1 MRNIYTCVDI
11 GTDSIKIVTAEYYN
25 DKYNVLASACVAS
38 NGVKKGK
45 IYDANLICNA
55 LRKGFKNIESKLGTK
70 VSQVIAVVP
79 SDNMEIVIAD
89 SSIENSSED
98 QVITGDMIFSCMQNA
113 IKGNIESGNE
123 VVGVFPIEYVL
134 DGNKKTHYALGM
146 KSENMTMKSIVV
158 SVPDKNVLTVVSAL
172 KTIGIEVVDVLTSE
186 IGNYYSIKNKDFD
199 SKVVGL
205 IDIGADKTNV
215 SVLNKGVLIKNSIL
229 PVGGNNLDQDIA
241 ITYGISIDS
250 AKNIKKSFAVAS
262 RKYADSDEKFDILNN
277 SGEKIEINQYNL
289 AELIETRIIDILK
302 NAKIELNRL
311 TKKQI
316 GYIMVT
322 GGISS
327 MLGFNSVVEDLYPKN
342 AASMMLNV
350 LGIRDNK
357 YSLAYGGIK
366 YFHDKLTLRQKE
378 YTMFSEEKIDEMLSP
393 RKKMGSNNNVLG
405 KIFGKIF
412 D

>member
-11 GTDSIKIVTAEYYN
+11 GTDSIKILTAEYYN
-25 DKYNVLASACVAS
+25 DKYNVLASTCVAS
-38 NGVKKGK
+38 SGVKKGK
-45 IYDANLICNA
+45 IYDANLICSA
-55 LRKGFKNIESKLGTK
+55 LKKGFKNIESQLGTK

-98 QVITGDMIFSCMQNA
+98 QVITGDIIFSCMQNA

-134 DGNKKTHYALGM
+134 DEGKKTHDALGK
-146 KSENMTMKSIVV
+146 KSANMTMKSIVV

-172 KTIGIEVVDVLTSE
+172 KTIGVEVVDVLTSE

-199 SKVVGL
+199 SKVMGL

-215 SVLNKGVLIKNSIL
+215 SVFNKGVLVKSSIL
-229 PVGGNNLDQDIA
+229 PVGGNNLDQDMA
-241 ITYGISIDS
+241 ITYNIPLE
-250 AKNIKKSFAVAS
+250 AARNIKREFAVCS
-262 RKYADSDEKFDILNN
+262 RKYADSDEAFDILNN
-277 SGEKIEINQYNL
+277 LKQKVKINQYDV
-289 AELIETRIIDILK
+289 AELIETRIVDILK

-342 AASMMLNV
+342 ASSMMLNV

-357 YSLAYGGIK
+357 YSLVYGGIK
-366 YFHDKLTLRQKE
+366 YFHEKLTLREKE

-393 RKKMGSNNNVLG
+393 RKRMGSTNNVLG